1 MRKYLFKTLLFL
13 IVYAILHVVAICIA
27 GSTVTFYQMGSFG
40 QMFNRINDIPN
51 HKNPDVL
58 FIGSSHAY
66 RGFDTRVFE
75 KAGIKS
81 FNLGSLAQT
90 PMQTEV
96 LFKKY
101 LDEIAPK
108 AIVFEIYPILF
119 QNDGVESTADL
130 ISNDHI
136 DVEICKLAL
145 QSGNI
150 RLINTLIYGI
160 YQEYFRNVRS
170 KSREKTVVGNDMY
183 VSGGYVEKLVS
194 SAYVRDDTIPS
205 TVVKICPKQLEAFSN
220 CISMAQDRQIPFLL
234 VKSPVPPSTHSRL
247 ENLEEFNKVMNSF
260 GTYLDFNDL
269 MQLDDTCFFDFHH
282 LRQQGVEL
290 FNERLIQVMDSLQF
304 GD

>member
-1 MRKYLFKTLLFL
+1 MLKTLFFV
-13 IVYAILHVVAICIA
+13 IIYAILHVVVICLA
-27 GSTVTFYQMGSFG
+27 GPVVTYYQIGSFG
-40 QMFNRINDIPN
+40 QMYNRIKDIPN
-51 HKNPDVL
+51 HKNPDIL

-75 KAGIKS
+75 KAGITS

-101 LDEIAPK
+101 LDVIAPK
-108 AIVFEIYPILF
+108 SIIFEVYPILF

-136 DVEICKLAL
+136 DAEICKLAFK
-145 QSGNI
+145 SGNI
-150 RLINTLIYGI
+150 RLINTLIYGV
-160 YQEYFRNVRS
+160 YQEYFRGIRS
-170 KSREKTVVGNDMY
+170 KFQEKTVIRNDKY
-183 VSGGYVEKLVS
+183 ISGGYVEKLVS
-194 SAYVRDDTIPS
+194 SAYVEKNSASPIE
-205 TVVKICPKQLEAFSN
+205 IEINPKQLQAFNN
-220 CISMAQDRQIPFLL
+220 CITMVQDRQIPFLM
-234 VKSPVPPSTHSRL
+234 VKAPLPKSTNSNL
-247 ENLEEFNKVMNSF
+247 ENLEEFNEVINSY
-260 GTYLDFNDL
+260 GTYLDFNEL
-269 MQLDDTCFFDFHH
+269 MQLEDTCFFDFHH